1 MSAPQTYANHT
12 RFDPPFHFV
21 AMPLLLICFIASI
34 VHVVHQ
40 PTPPNVLLVPVSF
53 GALLAVVL
61 TRRNPLK
68 VQDRLI
74 RLEETLR
81 MDRLGIPHEGI
92 TTDQLVALRFAPD
105 AELAALTAR
114 AKAEGLTRK
123 QIKQA
128 IVNWRPD
135 EERL

>member
-1 MSAPQTYANHT
+1 MSAPQSYANHT
-12 RFDPPFHFV
+12 KFDPPFHFV
-21 AMPLLLICFIASI
+21 ALPLLLICFIASI

-40 PTPPNVLLVPVSF
+40 PTPPNVLLAPLSF
-53 GALLAVVL
+53 GALVAVVM

-81 MDRLGIPHEGI
+81 MERLGISHAGI
-92 TTDQLVALRFAPD
+92 TTDQFVALRFAPD
-105 AELAALTAR
+105 EELAALTAR

-123 QIKQA
+123 QIKET

-135 EERL
+135 ENRL